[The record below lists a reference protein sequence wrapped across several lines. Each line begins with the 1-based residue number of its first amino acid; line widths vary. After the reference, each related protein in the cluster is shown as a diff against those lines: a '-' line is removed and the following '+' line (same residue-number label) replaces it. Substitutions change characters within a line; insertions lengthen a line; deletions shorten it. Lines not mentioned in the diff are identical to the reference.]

1 MKTNK
6 DGRYLIES
14 YIEEV
19 GTQLPLRQRADIQA
33 EIRSLLE
40 DTLEDRLAETGGA
53 ADVET
58 VAALLKEFGSPDKM
72 AASYAPDRYLVGPKL
87 FPLFT
92 LVTKIVFA
100 VLIVLGIIG
109 AGIAAAPAETFK
121 AALLSIGSSLLEMFN
136 GLMSTLA
143 WIVIVFAILER
154 TLPEHEKEE
163 KDWDP
168 RKLERIPDQ
177 DKIKLIDPI
186 TNMIFATIGI
196 VIFNFFPQI
205 IRGISFSENGMEVF
219 ELLSMNF
226 YKFIPWLT
234 AIWALE
240 MLFSIYLLRQRK
252 WQIATRW
259 VRIGLDTLTIALF
272 AAMLFGGPL
281 IATDPAAIAAWPD
294 ESLVPLAETG
304 IKALFGI
311 ILILQGISIGEGLF
325 KIFKKQSVPTL

>member
-40 DTLEDRLAETGGA
+40 DTLEDRLTETGGE

-58 VAALLKEFGSPDKM
+58 VAALLEEFGSPDKM

-92 LVTKIVFA
+92 LVTKIVFT

-121 AALLSIGSSLLEMFN
+121 AALLSVGSSLLEMFN

-163 KDWDP
+163 EDWDP

-177 DKIKLIDPI
+177 DKVKIAELIAGI
-186 TNMIFATIGI
+186 VFSTIGI
-196 VIFNFFPQI
+196 VIFNFFPHI
-205 IRGISFSENGMEVF
+205 IRGIVSADGAIQTFQILGENFMR
-219 ELLSMNF
+219 
-226 YKFIPWLT
+226 FIPWLT

-240 MLFSIYLLRQRK
+240 ILFSIILLWRRQ
-252 WQIATRW
+252 WEPATRW
-259 VRIGLDTLTIALF
+259 IRIGLDVLGMALT

-281 IATDPAAIAAWPD
+281 IATTPEAIAAWPS
-294 ESLVPLAETG
+294 EELVPLAQIG
-304 IKALFGI
+304 IKALLGLI
-311 ILILQGISIGEGLF
+311 IVVEGISVIEQLV
-325 KIFKKQSVPTL
+325 KMLRKKGPIV